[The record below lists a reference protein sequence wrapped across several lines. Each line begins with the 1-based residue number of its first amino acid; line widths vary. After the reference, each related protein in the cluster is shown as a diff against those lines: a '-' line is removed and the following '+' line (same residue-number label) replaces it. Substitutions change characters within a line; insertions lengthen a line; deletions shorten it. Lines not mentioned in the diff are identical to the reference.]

1 MKEEIILNNLGLIHK
16 AIKDLHCVY
25 RNQEE
30 YDNFYYAGLLGLIKA
45 SQTYDETKG
54 KSTYLYNNIC
64 LRIKNV
70 FRYNSNPKRHNGLAE
85 VSLNIEI
92 QNGELQDL
100 IISNYNLEKEVLNKI
115 LIEDTLNK
123 LKNRRYKT
131 YIKEYY
137 GIGTPQLN
145 IPELALKYGVSKQC
159 VQQTI
164 KWGLELMRKEIK

>member
-45 SQTYDETKG
+45 SKTYDEAKG

-70 FRYNSNPKRHNGLAE
+70 FKYNSNPKRHNGLVE
-85 VSLNIEI
+85 ISLNTEIYNHEI
-92 QNGELQDL
+92 QD
-100 IISNYNLEKEVLNKI
+100 IIPDKYNLEEDVTNKI
-115 LIEDTLNK
+115 LIRDALNK
-123 LKNRRYKT
+123 LKDKKYKAF
-131 YIKEYY
+131 IKEYY
-137 GIGTPQLN
+137 GIDC
-145 IPELALKYGVSKQC
+145 PELNMREIAQKYGVS
-159 VQQTI
+159 VQGVSQI
-164 KWGLELMRKEIK
+164 IQWGLRLLRKEIK